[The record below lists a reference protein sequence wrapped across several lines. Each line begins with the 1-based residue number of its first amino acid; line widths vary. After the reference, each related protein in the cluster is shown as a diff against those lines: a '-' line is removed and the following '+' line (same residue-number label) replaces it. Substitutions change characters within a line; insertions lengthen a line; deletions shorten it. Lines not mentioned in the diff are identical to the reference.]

1 MRKKRVISAIILL
14 IIAGVATAFGSYAL
28 GALIFIMVCAGIY
41 EIFKAFEAKGFKPIK
56 IPGIAFALLLLLQ
69 VIFRKPDIFHL
80 TLFDNDIWQIGG
92 DPSQA
97 EVSRF
102 SWTGPI
108 IVLLILVILTI
119 LVIKHDKYTPVDGA
133 ITVFGALYVTILTS
147 YAFSLRELDG
157 GKGGLFIFLL
167 AFLTDV
173 AADTMAYEVGSR
185 IGKHKLIPAVSPK
198 KTVEGSIG
206 SFVGSILA
214 ALIMGILFIYTGWFT
229 KIALYW
235 YPVIGLVVGFIS
247 QIGDLAASVI
257 KRYAGIKD
265 FSNLIPGH
273 GGVLDRLDS
282 LMFVFPVVYYFARLV
297 M

>member
-1 MRKKRVISAIILL
+1 MRKQRVISAIILL
-14 IIAGVATAFGSYAL
+14 AIAITATVVGSYAL
-28 GALIFIMVCAGIY
+28 GALIFLFIVAGMY
-41 EIFKAFEAKGFKPIK
+41 EIFKAFEAKGLKPMK
-56 IPGIAFALLLLLQ
+56 VPGFAFASLFLLQ
-69 VIFRKPDIFHL
+69 VVFRRPDIFHL
-80 TLFDNDIWQIGG
+80 TLFEKDVWQIAD
-92 DPSQA
+92 DPSA
-97 EVSRF
+97 AMVPRF

-119 LVIKHDKYTPVDGA
+119 LVIKHDKYTPIDAAV
-133 ITVFGALYVTILTS
+133 TVFGALYVTVLTS
-147 YAFSLRELDG
+147 YAFSLRDLEG
-157 GKGGLFIFLL
+157 GKSGLFIFLL

-198 KTVEGSIG
+198 KTVEGSVG
-206 SFVGSILA
+206 SFIGAILA
-214 ALIMGILFIYTGWFT
+214 ALILGMLFIFTGWFT
-229 KIALYW
+229 RIALYW
-235 YPVIGLVVGFIS
+235 YPVIGLVVGFVS

-273 GGVLDRLDS
+273 GGVIDRLDS
-282 LMFVFPVVYYFARLV
+282 LMFVFPLVYYFVRLV